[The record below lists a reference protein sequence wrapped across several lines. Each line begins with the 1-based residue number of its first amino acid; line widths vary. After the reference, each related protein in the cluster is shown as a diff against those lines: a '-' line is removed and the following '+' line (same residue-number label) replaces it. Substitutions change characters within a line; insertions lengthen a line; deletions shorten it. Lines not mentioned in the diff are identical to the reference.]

1 MIGDS
6 LRNEPI
12 RASVHVHMRVDLLY
26 AGASCAAIYGKSA
39 ALHAAK
45 LGGMP
50 LDAGAVA
57 ALERELR
64 AAP

>member
-1 MIGDS
+1 
-6 LRNEPI
+6 
-12 RASVHVHMRVDLLY
+12 MRVDLLY